1 MRHTLAANGGNLLKG
16 DKMLLFSRV
25 VTLTGSPRKSM
36 PWALQI
42 TEYVNAHGSL
52 PVTCWAGNFG
62 YPIGTV
68 AWSAIVE
75 SEAALT
81 AATGSLLAD
90 SGYLDLLESAVDLVS
105 TPGHD
110 VLRELI
116 YGTPGDPPPV
126 GSLATITTATAIVD
140 RLADALGWAVE
151 MGQFVEGVLG
161 TPIAVLT
168 DVFGTMGGIAW
179 IGSQPDAAS
188 ADAARAKLNANGDY
202 FKRIAGSKD
211 LFINGSGHISQATRI
226 A

>member
-1 MRHTLAANGGNLLKG
+1 
-16 DKMLLFSRV
+16 
-25 VTLTGSPRKSM
+25 
-36 PWALQI
+36 LQI

-52 PVTCWAGNFG
+52 PVTCWAANFG

-68 AWSAIVE
+68 AWSTMVE
-75 SEAALT
+75 SEAALA
-81 AATGSLLAD
+81 AATSSLLAD
-90 SGYLDLLESAVDLVS
+90 NGYLDLIDSAVDLVS

-110 VLRELI
+110 VLREVI
-116 YGTPGDPPPV
+116 YGVPGDPPPV

-151 MGQFVEGVLG
+151 MGQYVEAVIGS
-161 TPIAVLT
+161 PIAVLT

-179 IGSQPDAAS
+179 IGAQPDAAS
-188 ADAARAKLNANGDY
+188 ADAARAKLNSDGDY
-202 FKRIAGSKD
+202 LKRVAGSKD